1 MVLSHYWQI
10 RDSKKQKKKILPST
24 DIGDSS
30 SELSYIETIQRKKLP
45 KPKAAST
52 PKKRAQDS
60 QLHDELLHEYDSI
73 SEPQSESEHQKLC
86 KEFERI
92 INIALRGRE
101 SDPLSEFIVE
111 TVPRII
117 EFLSFR
123 EAAPLNASGN
133 QAREE
138 TFTKEIDQ
146 LYDVTKAAIIRE
158 RDNNKSQSQTDENLS
173 QTIQNNSILHQ
184 PDVQLIEQT
193 EPALPTN
200 NSTSP
205 NEIVN
210 EIVTRSKSVRNTEEH
225 F

>member
-1 MVLSHYWQI
+1 M
-10 RDSKKQKKKILPST
+10 
-24 DIGDSS
+24 
-30 SELSYIETIQRKKLP
+30 
-45 KPKAAST
+45 
-52 PKKRAQDS
+52 
-60 QLHDELLHEYDSI
+60 
-73 SEPQSESEHQKLC
+73 
-86 KEFERI
+86 
-92 INIALRGRE
+92 RGRE